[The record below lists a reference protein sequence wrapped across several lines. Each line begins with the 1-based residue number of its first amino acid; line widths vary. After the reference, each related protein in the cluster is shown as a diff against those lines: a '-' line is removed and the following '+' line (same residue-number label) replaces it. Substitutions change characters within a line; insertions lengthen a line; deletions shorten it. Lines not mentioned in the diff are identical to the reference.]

1 MMLNNVDLPQP
12 DGPITPK
19 NSPGLTDSDTLSTA
33 VSTPSGVS
41 NCLTIPSTVRIGSA
55 ALAPGTRPDGI
66 ATTVMN
72 GVTPRSAAARD
83 SCTLAYLSRS
93 GAKLTASHQRGASLG
108 VRQTRSGLT
117 AAARP
122 ATPRADSRPAISF

>member
-19 NSPGLTDSDTLSTA
+19 NSPGLTDSDTSSTA

-41 NCLTIPSTVRIGSA
+41 NCLTMLSTVRIGSA

-72 GVTPRSAAARD
+72 GVTPHWRLGPQSRLSAFRPSIA
-83 SCTLAYLSRS
+83 
-93 GAKLTASHQRGASLG
+93 GAPMNL
-108 VRQTRSGLT
+108 QTRIGEV
-117 AAARP
+117 
-122 ATPRADSRPAISF
+122 